1 MDPIQ
6 EAFALRLQEKGVEV
20 TSTQLEQFETYY
32 RELVKWNEKMNLTG
46 ITDREQ
52 VYTKHF
58 YDSIS
63 LAFYIDMN
71 DVRTMADIGSGAGF
85 PGIPLKI
92 CYPHVQLTII
102 DSLNKRINFLK
113 HVVQETGLEQ
123 VQLCM
128 EGPKTGHANRNIG
141 ISTTSSPRVPS
152 PSSPYL
158 TNSAFLMRR
167 WAGGVFAA
175 MKGSSPDEEIREASR
190 SFKEL
195 KGKLQRVER
204 LTLPIEEAERHI
216 VVIDK
221 TAATP
226 GKYPRKAGTA
236 LKTPVVSRQHLS
248 IKTTSCMIFE
258 ECFTWNI
265 PLFYAGIGKG
275 RCG

>member
-1 MDPIQ
+1 MDQIQ
-6 EAFALRLQEKGVEV
+6 EAFALRLQDKGIKV
-20 TSTQLEQFETYY
+20 TPAQLNQFETYY
-32 RELVKWNEKMNLTG
+32 KELVAWNEKMNLTG
-46 ITDREQ
+46 ITEREQ

-92 CYPHVQLTII
+92 CFPHVQLTII

-113 HVVQETGLEQ
+113 HVVQETDLEQ
-123 VQLCM
+123 VQLLHGRAEDWARKPEHRDRYDLVTARAVAKLAVLNEFCL
-128 EGPKTGHANRNIG
+128 
-141 ISTTSSPRVPS
+141 
-152 PSSPYL
+152 PY
-158 TNSAFLMRR
+158 AKV
-167 WAGGVFAA
+167 GGVFAA
-175 MKGSSPDEEIREASR
+175 MKGSSPDEELQEASR

-195 KGKLQRVER
+195 KGKLQRVEH
-204 LTLPIEEAERHI
+204 LTLPIEESERHI

-236 LKTPVVSRQHLS
+236 LKTPL
-248 IKTTSCMIFE
+248 
-258 ECFTWNI
+258 
-265 PLFYAGIGKG
+265 
-275 RCG
+275 